1 MEDILEIYHRPYDP
15 KFPLVCMDEQPVQLI
30 GEVRIPIPA
39 TINHP
44 ERFDYEYKIKKNNV
58 QRKSENSKLIGIKV
72 RLYRL
77 LLFMNVYCEC
87 VYRWI

>member
-1 MEDILEIYHRPYDP
+1 MGE
-15 KFPLVCMDEQPVQLI
+15 PVI
-30 GEVRIPIPA
+30 EMYIDG
-39 TINHP
+39 
-44 ERFDYEYKIKKNNV
+44 FDYEYKIKKNNV